1 MNPKIMSRPMFS
13 GPKQDV
19 NNVGIMQGFA
29 EDDGEEMGMEPEQE
43 AAPSDRSPN
52 DPEVLMNNLR
62 GDYRSVDARYMEL
75 AQMVGEDAASQTP
88 PEVLAMLQMQMAAPA
103 GGIGDLQGAPGMPP
117 AAPEMPAAAGG
128 IGGLPQ
134 APQAPMPQAPMP
146 QPQQAMPPGMA
157 GAGPFPQGG
166 AEQAPP
172 TPDGLPPA
180 HAVVGGLMTQA
191 ARFAPYLAEMGG
203 QAAMG
208 ARMYGQQLATAARP
222 YAERM
227 ATAARPYLEAG
238 NQALG
243 RMTMTPQSTVGRML
257 GSDGLPVAV
266 QGREALIRG
275 PGGELMMGQG
285 SKFIS
290 NPQTVTGI
298 RSPSLTEGL
307 NMGAREMLQRFLPAG
322 SAGRASVGATAAG
335 IPLAG
340 AAVIGSGSGE
350 RGVQPDSAA
359 MQALDRINAQYVA
372 QQGRPSPQMQE
383 VDRLNAIS
391 TARAEAE
398 RNPAR
403 AVPPPP
409 AVPPVA
415 GPAVAAPA
423 ADAPTSSE
431 EAASAVVAPGP
442 TQAEPAVTTDRLR
455 TLLGT
460 TGTAADRISR
470 IKTARDEYAPLFQE
484 LLGDT
489 KKDTEINAL
498 LLLADAGL
506 KLTRSTGR
514 TPLQQIAEGASG
526 LPAGFAALA
535 SQNRELEMKA
545 RQGALQQGIT
555 DVTEQ
560 DKAQRDLQ
568 KLMLQGDYRI
578 MLEQAK
584 RTGGKIEDAGLGGRI
599 ELDRNGSFVRFSI
612 NLDDPAV
619 KTAIDSRYTLR
630 PTDNPFVVNRGAAP
644 TTMQTTNPERIK
656 LGNTLSSLDNS
667 LSTLESI
674 KGEYVKAYSPGTWFQ
689 DKINNLL
696 VPLVPE
702 GMAKT
707 VGNID
712 LVATKTRINSGL
724 NIILK
729 NIASANDSGRV
740 AVQEQQWARDT
751 AKEVADPTAFF
762 QDPQLAAKQFG
773 AMEATLRNARQTV
786 LTQLGFERNDY
797 VMNTPSTGT
806 RADPFVL
813 PAEPKAQE
821 PMLRFLA
828 GTIGKVQNEKAAV
841 YIKMPNGTVQT
852 FNPSALR
859 GLVQEAP
866 R

>member
-180 HAVVGGLMTQA
+180 HAVIGGLMTQA
-191 ARFAPYLAEMGG
+191 ARLGPYLAGLGSE
-203 QAAMG
+203 AMVG
-208 ARMYGQQLATAARP
+208 ARMYGQQLANMGSQA
-222 YAERM
+222 
-227 ATAARPYLEAG
+227 

-243 RMTMTPQSTVGRML
+243 RMTMNPQIASGRIL
-257 GSDGLPVAV
+257 GSDRLPVAV
-266 QGREALIRG
+266 PGREALIAG
-275 PGGELMMGQG
+275 PGGEMMMGQG
-285 SKFIS
+285 TKFVA
-290 NPQTVTGI
+290 NPQTLTGI
-298 RSPSLTEGL
+298 RSPSLTEGVS
-307 NMGAREMLQRFLPAG
+307 MGAREMLNKYMSPNAQRIVREGMPGPRALAA
-322 SAGRASVGATAAG
+322 SAGAG
-335 IPLAG
+335 IGAG
-340 AAVIGSGSGE
+340 AYLSE
-350 RGVQPDSAA
+350 RGDQPDSAA
-359 MQALDRINAQYVA
+359 MQALDKINAQYVA

-409 AVPPVA
+409 AMPPVA

-423 ADAPTSSE
+423 ADTPTTSE
-431 EAASAVVAPGP
+431 EGATAVVAAGP
-442 TQAEPAVTTDRLR
+442 TQPEPAVTTERLR

-535 SQNRELEMKA
+535 AQNKELEMKA
-545 RQGALQQGIT
+545 RQGALQQGIS

-568 KLMLQGDYRI
+568 KLIVQGDYRL
-578 MLEQAK
+578 MLEQVRK
-584 RTGGKIEDAGLGGRI
+584 MGGKIEDAGMGGRI
-599 ELDRNGSFVRFSI
+599 TTDRNGSFVGFGI
-612 NLDDPAV
+612 AKNDPSFT
-619 KTAIDSRYTLR
+619 TAIDSRYTLR

-644 TTMQTTNPERIK
+644 TTMETDKAERIK
-656 LGNTLSSLDNS
+656 LGNTMRALDNS
-667 LSTLESI
+667 LSTLESL
-674 KGEYVKAYSPGTWFQ
+674 KGDYANVYSPGTFFQ
-689 DKINNLL
+689 DKINNLF
-696 VPLVPE
+696 VPLLPE
-702 GMAKT
+702 GM
-707 VGNID
+707 VPQSNVN

-724 NIILK
+724 NSILK

-740 AVQEQQWARDT
+740 AVQEQEWARQT
-751 AKEVADPTAFF
+751 AADVSNPTAFF
-762 QDPQLAAKQFG
+762 QNPQLAAKQFG
-773 AMEATLRNARQTV
+773 AMEAMLRNARQTV
-786 LTQLGFERNDY
+786 LTQLGYEGNDY

-806 RADPFVL
+806 RDDPFVL

-828 GTIGKVQNEKAAV
+828 STIGKVQNEKATV
-841 YIKMPNGTVQT
+841 HIQLPNGTVQA

>member
-13 GPKQDV
+13 GPKQDA
-19 NNVGIMQGFA
+19 NNVGIMQGFM
-29 EDDGEEMGMEPEQE
+29 EDEEEPMEPEQE
-43 AAPSDRSPN
+43 SAPSARSPS

-103 GGIGDLQGAPGMPP
+103 GGIGALPGAPGMPP
-117 AAPEMPAAAGG
+117 PPPAAAGG

-134 APQAPMPQAPMP
+134 APQAPQEPMP

-157 GAGPFPQGG
+157 GAAPFPQGG

-191 ARFAPYLAEMGG
+191 ARLGPYLAGLGSE
-203 QAAMG
+203 AMVG
-208 ARMYGQQLATAARP
+208 ARMYGQQLANMGSQA
-222 YAERM
+222 
-227 ATAARPYLEAG
+227 

-243 RMTMTPQSTVGRML
+243 RMTMSPQIASGRIL
-257 GSDGLPVAV
+257 GSDRLPVAV
-266 QGREALIRG
+266 PGREALIAG

-285 SKFIS
+285 TKFVA
-290 NPQTVTGI
+290 NPQTLTGV
-298 RSPSLTEGL
+298 RSPSLTEGVS
-307 NMGAREMLQRFLPAG
+307 MGAREMLNKYMSPNAQRIAG
-322 SAGRASVGATAAG
+322 AGAASGV
-335 IPLAG
+335 PLAG
-340 AAVIGSGSGE
+340 AVAIGAGGGE
-350 RGVQPDSAA
+350 RGAQPDSAA

-372 QQGRPSPQMQE
+372 QQNRPSPQLQE

-391 TARAEAE
+391 TERVNAE
-398 RNPAR
+398 RAAER
-403 AVPPPP
+403 RLPP
-409 AVPPVA
+409 ALPPV
-415 GPAVAAPA
+415 PAPGTAA
-423 ADAPTSSE
+423 ADLSAVGASTTPTATE
-431 EAASAVVAPGP
+431 EAATAVVTPGA

-455 TLLGT
+455 TMLAPAST
-460 TGTAADRISR
+460 PADRISR
-470 IKTARDEYAPLFQE
+470 IKAARDEYAPLFQE

-560 DKAQRDLQ
+560 DKAQRALQ
-568 KLMLQGDYRI
+568 MEVLKGDYRVI
-578 MLEQAK
+578 LEQVK
-584 RTGGKIEDAGLGGRI
+584 RGGGKVEDAGLGGRI
-599 ELDRNGSFVRFSI
+599 TVNPQGSFVGFGI
-612 NLDDPAV
+612 DDKDPAV
-619 KTAIDSRYTLR
+619 KTAIESRYTLR
-630 PTDNPFVVNRGAAP
+630 PTNNPFVVDRGAAP
-644 TTMQTTNPERIK
+644 TTIETNKDERVK
-656 LGNTLSSLDNS
+656 LGNTLRALDNS
-667 LSTLESI
+667 LSTLDSL
-674 KGEYVKAYSPGTWFQ
+674 KGEYANAYSPGTWVQ
-689 DKINNLL
+689 DKVNNLF
-696 VPLVPE
+696 VPLLPE
-702 GMAKT
+702 GMVPKSG
-707 VGNID
+707 VD
-712 LVATKTRINSGL
+712 LVASKTRINTGL
-724 NIILK
+724 SSILRS
-729 NIASANDSGRV
+729 IATANDSGRV
-740 AVQEQQWARDT
+740 AVQEQEWARQT
-751 AKEVADPTAFF
+751 AADVSNPTAFF
-762 QDPQLAAKQFG
+762 QDPQLAAKQFVS
-773 AMEATLRNARQTV
+773 MEAMLRNARQNV
-786 LTQLGFERNDY
+786 LTQLGFEKNDY
-797 VMNTPSTGT
+797 VMTTPSTGT
-806 RADPFVL
+806 RSDPFVI
-813 PAEPKAQE
+813 PADPKAQE

-828 GTIGKVQNEKAAV
+828 STIGKVQNERATV
-841 YIKMPNGTVQT
+841 HIQLPNGTVQA

>member
-13 GPKQDV
+13 GPKQDA
-19 NNVGIMQGFA
+19 NNVGIMQGFM
-29 EDDGEEMGMEPEQE
+29 DDEEEPMEQE
-43 AAPSDRSPN
+43 AAPSDRSPS

-88 PEVLAMLQMQMAAPA
+88 PEVLAMLQMQMAAPT
-103 GGIGDLQGAPGMPP
+103 GGIGALPGAPGMPP
-117 AAPEMPAAAGG
+117 PPPAAAGG

-134 APQAPMPQAPMP
+134 APQEPMP

-208 ARMYGQQLATAARP
+208 ARLYGQQLATAARP
-222 YAERM
+222 YAERV
-227 ATAARPYLEAG
+227 ATAARPYMEAG
-238 NQALG
+238 NQFLG

-266 QGREALIRG
+266 QGREALVRG

-285 SKFIS
+285 SKFIP

-322 SAGRASVGATAAG
+322 SAGRASIGASAAG

-340 AAVIGSGSGE
+340 AAVIGSGGE
-350 RGVQPDSAA
+350 RGAQPDSAA

-372 QQGRPSPQMQE
+372 QQNRPSPQLQE

-409 AVPPVA
+409 PAVPPVMPPEA
-415 GPAVAAPA
+415 FPMGAEAAPNVA
-423 ADAPTSSE
+423 E
-431 EAASAVVAPGP
+431 QGASAVVAPG
-442 TQAEPAVTTDRLR
+442 TTEAGPAVTTDRLR
-455 TLLGT
+455 TMLGT

-535 SQNRELEMKA
+535 AQNKELEMKA
-545 RQGALQQGIT
+545 RQASLQQAIT

-568 KLMLQGDYRI
+568 KLIVQGDYRL
-578 MLEQAK
+578 LEK
-584 RTGGKIEDAGLGGRI
+584 IVTKKGGKIEDAGLGGRI
-599 ELDRNGSFVRFSI
+599 ETDQNGNFVRFGI
-612 NLDDPAV
+612 AANDPAV
-619 KTAIDSRYTLR
+619 TTAIDSRYTLR
-630 PTDNPFVVNRGAAP
+630 PTDNPFVVDRGAAP
-644 TTMQTTNPERIK
+644 TTMETNKEERVK
-656 LGNTLSSLDNS
+656 LGNTLRALDNS

-674 KGEYVKAYSPGTWFQ
+674 KGEYANAYSPGTWIR
-689 DKINNLL
+689 DKVNNLF
-696 VPLVPE
+696 VPLLPE
-702 GMAKT
+702 GM
-707 VGNID
+707 VPQSNVN

-724 NIILK
+724 NSILK

-751 AKEVADPTAFF
+751 AADVVKPDAFF
-762 QDPQLAAKQFG
+762 QNPQLAAKQFG
-773 AMEATLRNARQTV
+773 AMEAMLRNARQNV
-786 LTQLGFERNDY
+786 LTQLGFEKNDY
-797 VMNTPSTGT
+797 VMNTPATGT
-806 RADPFVL
+806 RDDPFVM
-813 PAEPKAQE
+813 PADPAAQV
-821 PMLRFLA
+821 PMMRFLA
-828 GTIGKVQNEKAAV
+828 STIGKVQNEKATV
-841 YIKMPNGTVQT
+841 HIQLPNGTVQA

>member
-13 GPKQDV
+13 GPKQDA
-19 NNVGIMQGFA
+19 NNVGIMQGFM
-29 EDDGEEMGMEPEQE
+29 DDEEEPMEPEQE
-43 AAPSDRSPN
+43 SAPSARSPS

-103 GGIGDLQGAPGMPP
+103 GGIGALPGAPGMPP
-117 AAPEMPAAAGG
+117 PPPAAAGG

-134 APQAPMPQAPMP
+134 APQAPQEPMP

-157 GAGPFPQGG
+157 GAAPFPQGG

-191 ARFAPYLAEMGG
+191 ARLGPYLAGLGSE
-203 QAAMG
+203 AMVG
-208 ARMYGQQLATAARP
+208 ARMYGQQLANMGSQA
-222 YAERM
+222 
-227 ATAARPYLEAG
+227 

-243 RMTMTPQSTVGRML
+243 RMTMNPQIASGRIL
-257 GSDGLPVAV
+257 GSDRLPVAV
-266 QGREALIRG
+266 PGREALIAG

-285 SKFIS
+285 TKFVA
-290 NPQTVTGI
+290 NPQTLTGI
-298 RSPSLTEGL
+298 RSPSLTEGVS
-307 NMGAREMLQRFLPAG
+307 MGAREMLNKYMSPNAQRIAG
-322 SAGRASVGATAAG
+322 AGAASG

-340 AAVIGSGSGE
+340 AAVIGSGGE

-372 QQGRPSPQMQE
+372 QQNRPSPQLQE

-409 AVPPVA
+409 AMPPVA

-431 EAASAVVAPGP
+431 EAASAVVAPGA

-535 SQNRELEMKA
+535 AQNKELEMKA
-545 RQGALQQGIT
+545 RQASLQQAIT

-560 DKAQRDLQ
+560 DKAQRALQLEVLKGDNRIDLERVR
-568 KLMLQGDYRI
+568 KG
-578 MLEQAK
+578 
-584 RTGGKIEDAGLGGRI
+584 GGKIEDAGLGGRI
-599 ELDRNGSFVRFSI
+599 EMDRNGSFVRFGI
-612 NLDDPAV
+612 AANDPAV

-630 PTDNPFVVNRGAAP
+630 PTNNPFVVNLGAAP
-644 TTMQTTNPERIK
+644 TTMETDKAERIK
-656 LGNTLSSLDNS
+656 LGNTLRALDNS
-667 LSTLESI
+667 LGTLDSI
-674 KGEYVKAYSPGTWFQ
+674 KGEYANAYSPGTFFQ

-712 LVATKTRINSGL
+712 LVATKTRINSGI
-724 NIILK
+724 NSILK

-751 AKEVADPTAFF
+751 AKEVADPTGFF

-786 LTQLGFERNDY
+786 LTQLGYESNNY
-797 VMNTPSTGT
+797 VMNTPATGT
-806 RADPFVL
+806 RADPFVI
-813 PAEPKAQE
+813 PADTKAQE

-828 GTIGKVQNEKAAV
+828 GTIGKVQNDKAVV
-841 YIKMPNGTVQT
+841 YIKMPNGGVQT

-866 R
+866 Q

>member
-13 GPKQDV
+13 GPKQDA
-19 NNVGIMQGFA
+19 NNVGIMQGFM
-29 EDDGEEMGMEPEQE
+29 DDEEEPMEQE
-43 AAPSDRSPN
+43 AAPSDRSPS

-88 PEVLAMLQMQMAAPA
+88 PEVLAMLQMQMAAPT
-103 GGIGDLQGAPGMPP
+103 GGIGALPGAPGMPP
-117 AAPEMPAAAGG
+117 PPPAAAGG

-134 APQAPMPQAPMP
+134 APQEPMP

-157 GAGPFPQGG
+157 GAAPFPQGG

-191 ARFAPYLAEMGG
+191 ARLGPYLAGLGSE
-203 QAAMG
+203 ALMG
-208 ARMYGQQLATAARP
+208 ARMYGQQLANMGSQA
-222 YAERM
+222 
-227 ATAARPYLEAG
+227 

-243 RMTMTPQSTVGRML
+243 RMTMSPQIASGRIL
-257 GSDGLPVAV
+257 GSDRLPIAV
-266 QGREALIRG
+266 PGREAIIAG

-285 SKFIS
+285 TKFVA
-290 NPQTVTGI
+290 NPQTLTGV
-298 RSPSLTEGL
+298 RSPSLTEGVS
-307 NMGAREMLQRFLPAG
+307 MGAREMLNKYMSPNAQRIAG
-322 SAGRASVGATAAG
+322 AGAASG

-340 AAVIGSGSGE
+340 AAVIGSGGE

-359 MQALDRINAQYVA
+359 MKALDKINAQYVA
-372 QQGRPSPQMQE
+372 QQNRPSPQLQE

-409 AVPPVA
+409 PPAVPPVMPPEA
-415 GPAVAAPA
+415 FPMGAEAAPNVA
-423 ADAPTSSE
+423 EQS
-431 EAASAVVAPGP
+431 ASAVVAPG
-442 TQAEPAVTTDRLR
+442 TTEAGPAVTTDRLR

-535 SQNRELEMKA
+535 AQNKELEMKA
-545 RQGALQQGIT
+545 RQASLQQAIT

-560 DKAQRDLQ
+560 DKAQRALQ
-568 KLMLQGDYRI
+568 MELLKGDYRV
-578 MLEQAK
+578 MLEQIK
-584 RTGGKIEDAGLGGRI
+584 KGGGKIEDAGLGGRI
-599 ELDRNGSFVRFSI
+599 TVNPQGSFAGFGI
-612 NLDDPAV
+612 DANDPSV
-619 KTAIDSRYTLR
+619 KSAIESRYTLR
-630 PTDNPFVVNRGAAP
+630 PTNNPFVVDRGAAP
-644 TTMQTTNPERIK
+644 TTIETNKEERVK
-656 LGNTLSSLDNS
+656 LGNTLRALDNS
-667 LSTLESI
+667 LSTLENI
-674 KGEYVKAYSPGTWFQ
+674 KGEYVNAYSPGTWFQ

-707 VGNID
+707 VGDTD

-724 NIILK
+724 NSILK

-751 AKEVADPTAFF
+751 AKEVADPTGFF

-773 AMEATLRNARQTV
+773 AMEAMLRNARQNV
-786 LTQLGFERNDY
+786 LTQLGFEKNDY
-797 VMNTPSTGT
+797 VMNTPATGT
-806 RADPFVL
+806 RADPFVI
-813 PAEPKAQE
+813 PADTKAQE

-828 GTIGKVQNEKAAV
+828 GTIGKVQNDKAVV

>member
-180 HAVVGGLMTQA
+180 HAVIGGLMTQA

-222 YAERM
+222 Y
-227 ATAARPYLEAG
+227 LEVG

-275 PGGELMMGQG
+275 PGGELIMGQG

-359 MQALDRINAQYVA
+359 MQALDRINAQYVE
-372 QQGRPSPQMQE
+372 QQKSPQMRE

-391 TARAEAE
+391 TERVNAE

-409 AVPPVA
+409 AMPPVA

-423 ADAPTSSE
+423 ADTPTTSE
-431 EAASAVVAPGP
+431 EGAAAVVAAGS
-442 TQAEPAVTTDRLR
+442 TQPEPAVTTDRLR

-470 IKTARDEYAPLFQE
+470 IKAARDEYAPLFQE

-560 DKAQRDLQ
+560 DKAQRALQ
-568 KLMLQGDYRI
+568 MEVLKGDYRVI
-578 MLEQAK
+578 LEQVK
-584 RTGGKIEDAGLGGRI
+584 RGGGKVEDAGLGGRI
-599 ELDRNGSFVRFSI
+599 TVNPQGSFVGFGI
-612 NLDDPAV
+612 DDKDPAV
-619 KTAIDSRYTLR
+619 KTAIESRYTLR
-630 PTDNPFVVNRGAAP
+630 PTNNPFVVNRGAAP
-644 TTMQTTNPERIK
+644 TTMETNKDERIK
-656 LGNTLSSLDNS
+656 LGNTLRALDNS
-667 LSTLESI
+667 LGTLEGL
-674 KGEYVKAYSPGTWFQ
+674 KGEYANAYSPGTWVQ
-689 DKINNLL
+689 DKVNNLF
-696 VPLVPE
+696 VPLLPE
-702 GMAKT
+702 GM
-707 VGNID
+707 VPQSNVN

-724 NIILK
+724 NTILK

-740 AVQEQQWARDT
+740 AVQEQEWARQT
-751 AKEVADPTAFF
+751 AADVANPTAFF
-762 QDPQLAAKQFG
+762 QDPQLAAKQFVS
-773 AMEATLRNARQTV
+773 MEAMLRNARQNV
-786 LTQLGFERNDY
+786 LTQLGFEKNDY
-797 VMNTPSTGT
+797 VMNTPNTGT
-806 RADPFVL
+806 RSDPFVI
-813 PAEPKAQE
+813 PADTKAQE
-821 PMLRFLA
+821 PMMRFLA
-828 GTIGKVQNEKAAV
+828 STIGKVQNEKAIV
-841 YIKMPNGTVQT
+841 HVQLPNGTVQA

>member
-43 AAPSDRSPN
+43 AAPSDRSPS

-75 AQMVGEDAASQTP
+75 AQMVGEEAASQTP
-88 PEVLAMLQMQMAAPA
+88 PEVLAMLQMQMAPPA
-103 GGIGDLQGAPGMPP
+103 GGIGDLQGMQPAMPP
-117 AAPEMPAAAGG
+117 AAAG
-128 IGGLPQ
+128 IAGLPQ
-134 APQAPMPQAPMP
+134 APQQPMP

-157 GAGPFPQGG
+157 GAAPFPQGG

-191 ARFAPYLAEMGG
+191 ARLGPYLAGLGSE
-203 QAAMG
+203 AAIG
-208 ARMYGQQLATAARP
+208 ARLYGQQLATAARP
-222 YAERM
+222 YTERV
-227 ATAARPYLEAG
+227 ATAARPYMEAG
-238 NQALG
+238 NQFLG
-243 RMTMTPQSTVGRML
+243 RMTMTPQPTVGRML

-285 SKFIS
+285 SKFIP

-307 NMGAREMLQRFLPAG
+307 NMGAREMLQRYLPAG
-322 SAGRASVGATAAG
+322 SAGRASIGASAAG

-340 AAVIGSGSGE
+340 AAVIGSGGE
-350 RGVQPDSAA
+350 RAAQPDSPAR
-359 MQALDRINAQYVA
+359 QALDRIDAQWLA
-372 QQGRPSPQMQE
+372 QQNPPSPQLRE
-383 VDRLNAIS
+383 VDRLTALGA
-391 TARAEAE
+391 ARAEAE
-398 RNPAR
+398 RAAQRNL
-403 AVPPPP
+403 PP

-415 GPAVAAPA
+415 APAAAAPA
-423 ADAPTSSE
+423 AAPTASE
-431 EAASAVVAPGP
+431 EGASAVVAPGP
-442 TQAEPAVTTDRLR
+442 TQAEPAVTTERLR
-455 TLLGT
+455 TMLGT
-460 TGTAADRISR
+460 TGTATDRISR
-470 IKTARDEYAPLFQE
+470 IKAARDEYAPLFQE

-498 LLLADAGL
+498 LLLSDAGL

-535 SQNRELEMKA
+535 AQNKELEMKA
-545 RQGALQQGIT
+545 RQGALQQGIS

-568 KLMLQGDYRI
+568 KLIAQGDMRI
-578 MLEQAK
+578 LLEQVRK
-584 RTGGKIEDAGLGGRI
+584 TGGKVEDAGLGGRI
-599 ELDRNGSFVRFSI
+599 TTDRNGSFVGFGIETTDQAYTS
-612 NLDDPAV
+612 AM
-619 KTAIDSRYTLR
+619 DSRYTLR

-644 TTMQTTNPERIK
+644 TRINQDKPQRLK
-656 LGNTLSSLDNS
+656 LGETLDALDNS
-667 LSTLESI
+667 LSTLDSL
-674 KGEYVKAYSPGTWFQ
+674 KGEYVNAYRPGTWAW
-689 DKINNLL
+689 DKSNNLL
-696 VPLVPE
+696 VPLLPE
-702 GMAKT
+702 ELVKPL
-707 VGNID
+707 GNID
-712 LVATKTRINSGL
+712 LVASKTRINTGL
-724 NIILK
+724 NTILK
-729 NIASANDSGRV
+729 NIATANNSGRV
-740 AVQEQQWARDT
+740 AVQEQEWARET
-751 AKEVADPTAFF
+751 AADVLNPTAFF
-762 QDPQLAAKQFG
+762 QNPQLAAKQFV
-773 AMEATLRNARQTV
+773 AMEAMLRNARQNV
-786 LTQLGFERNDY
+786 ITQLGFERNDY
-797 VMNTPSTGT
+797 VMNTPATGT

-813 PAEPKAQE
+813 PADPKAQE

-828 GTIGKVQNEKAAV
+828 GTIGRVQNEKATV
-841 YIKMPNGTVQT
+841 HIQLPNGTVQA